1 MTVKDR
7 LKRTAILALI
17 GLIIGAG
24 LGLYQI
30 KMHNAG
36 SGAAQESSTMQVAG
50 AAIGGP
56 FTLVNEGGTTVTE
69 QDFAGQYK
77 LIYFGFT
84 YCPAI
89 CPTELQKITL
99 ALNTL
104 AEEDADM
111 AGKIR
116 PVFISV
122 DPERDTPDVL
132 KEYVTLFHPRMTGLT
147 GSPQQVEAAK
157 KSFRVYAAKVQT
169 EEANDYTVDHSS
181 FIYFMG
187 PDNSLISIY
196 RMEDTA
202 AQIAADIKKHMAAA
216 SP

>member
-1 MTVKDR
+1 
-7 LKRTAILALI
+7 
-17 GLIIGAG
+17 
-24 LGLYQI
+24 
-30 KMHNAG
+30 
-36 SGAAQESSTMQVAG
+36 MQVAG